1 MIQSSPILMRRLLIA
16 LLCFNGLVCL
26 IHAADSLPIRQAQDR
41 PNIVFVITDDQR
53 WDQLSYTGHPVLKT
67 PNIDRIAQEGASFNN
82 FFVATPL
89 CSPSRASFLTGLY
102 PHAHRVFNNDK
113 LGIDVISHTL
123 MTFPRQLREQ
133 GYETAYIGKWH
144 MGLDDSRRPGFDS
157 WISFKGQGIYIDGVI
172 NDNGTRRQLRGNMTD
187 YLNRRA
193 VEFVNQT
200 HDMPF
205 CLYLGHK
212 AVHNPFLPSKRHEE
226 LYSDYEFQVPPPN
239 EADLVGKP
247 VLTRD
252 RPRLDRLKLEGI
264 GPEPAEPRRGR
275 GRDPQSIVRDQLRCL
290 AAVDEGVG
298 QLLAALERTGELDNT
313 IFIYTSDNGF
323 FMGEHGSFNGKRMP
337 YDEALRVPFFIRYP
351 KLISP
356 GSNRDELILNIDVAP
371 TLLDLAGMESV
382 IPMHGESFVP
392 LLQDNNASWRKAFL
406 AEYYLEK
413 VAAKTPTWKAVRT
426 DRWKYIHYLIADNQG
441 DPYGYDELYD
451 LEADPNELKNLVNHP
466 EHKTRLKEMKAQLQ
480 GLLNQFN

>member
-1 MIQSSPILMRRLLIA
+1 MIKPMFSTCRHLLPLIGLTGCAA
-16 LLCFNGLVCL
+16 LF
-26 IHAADSLPIRQAQDR
+26 AADDSR
-41 PNIVFVITDDQR
+41 PNIVLIITDDQR

-67 PNIDRIAQEGASFNN
+67 PNIDRIAQEGASFDN

-102 PHAHRVFNNDK
+102 PHTHRVFNNDK

-193 VEFVNQT
+193 VEFVNQP
-200 HDMPF
+200 HDKPF

-212 AVHNPFLPSKRHEE
+212 AVHNPFLPSQRHEE
-226 LYSDYEFQVPPPN
+226 LYSDYEFQVPPRN
-239 EADLVGKP
+239 EADLAGKP
-247 VLTRD
+247 VLTRK
-252 RPRLDRLKLEGI
+252 RPKLDRSKMEGI

-298 QLLAALERTGELDNT
+298 QLLAALESTGELDNT

-351 KLISP
+351 KLIAP

-371 TLLDLAGMESV
+371 TLLDLAGVESV
-382 IPMHGESFVP
+382 IPMHGESLVP
-392 LLQDNNASWRKAFL
+392 LLQDTNANWRKAFL
-406 AEYYLEK
+406 AEYYHEK

-426 DRWKYIHYLIADNQG
+426 DRWKYIHYLIADTQG
-441 DPYGYDELYD
+441 DPFGYDELYD

-466 EHKTRLKEMKAQLQ
+466 EQKTRLNEMKAQLN
-480 GLLNQFN
+480 GMLNQFN

>member
-1 MIQSSPILMRRLLIA
+1 MSVCYLLLA
-16 LLCFNGLVCL
+16 LSCFNGLACL
-26 IHAADSLPIRQAQDR
+26 LEAAESRPVWHTSDSAQELRRDMKDR

-53 WDQLSYTGHPVLKT
+53 WDQLGYTGHPVLKT
-67 PNIDRIAQEGASFNN
+67 PNIDRIAHEGASFNN
-82 FFVATPL
+82 FFVTTPL

-102 PHAHRVFNNDK
+102 PHTHRVYNNDK
-113 LGIDVISHTL
+113 LGIDVVSHTL

-157 WISFKGQGIYIDGVI
+157 WISFKGQGIYIDGVV

-193 VEFVNQT
+193 VEFVNQL
-200 HDMPF
+200 HEKPF

-212 AVHNPFLPSKRHEE
+212 AVHSPFLPAKRHEE
-226 LYSDYEFQVPPPN
+226 LYSDYEFQIP
-239 EADLVGKP
+239 ERDKADLAGKP
-247 VLTRD
+247 VLKRK
-252 RPRLDRLKLEGI
+252 LNKNNHLELEGI
-264 GPEPAEPRRGR
+264 GPEPGEPRRGR

-290 AAVDEGVG
+290 ASVDEGVG
-298 QLLAALERTGELDNT
+298 QLFAALESTGELDNT

-351 KLISP
+351 
-356 GSNRDELILNIDVAP
+356 ELIKSGSIREDFVLNIDLAP
-371 TLLDLAGMESV
+371 TLLELAGVESV
-382 IPMHGESFVP
+382 IAMHGKSFVP
-392 LLQDNNASWRKAFL
+392 LFKDARAPWREAFL
-406 AEYYLEK
+406 AEYFLEK
-413 VAAKTPTWKAVRT
+413 VARRTPSWQAVRSS
-426 DRWKYIHYLIADNQG
+426 DWKYIHYPKFSDM
-441 DPYGYDELYD
+441 DELYS
-451 LEADPNELKNLVNHP
+451 LKADPKELKNLVNHP
-466 EHKTRLKEMKAQLQ
+466 KHQNRLTEMKAQRE

>member
-1 MIQSSPILMRRLLIA
+1 MKMHRIWFF
-16 LLCFNGLVCL
+16 LLCFSSHVCL
-26 IHAADSLPIRQAQDR
+26 IHAADSR

-53 WDQLSYTGHPVLKT
+53 WDQLGYTGHPVLKT
-67 PNIDRIAQEGASFNN
+67 PNIDRIAQEGASLDN

-102 PHAHRVFNNDK
+102 PHTHRVINNDK

-157 WISFKGQGIYIDGVI
+157 WISFKGQGIYIDGVV
-172 NDNGTRRQLRGNMTD
+172 NDNGIRRQLRGNMTD

-193 VEFVNQT
+193 VEFIEQP
-200 HDMPF
+200 HDKPF

-212 AVHNPFLPSKRHEE
+212 AVHLPFLPAKRHEE
-226 LYSDYEFQVPPPN
+226 LYSDFEFQVPPPD
-239 EADLVGKP
+239 EADLAGKP
-247 VLTRD
+247 VLTRKL
-252 RPRLDRLKLEGI
+252 PKLNRLELEGI

-275 GRDPQSIVRDQLRCL
+275 GRDPQSVVRDQLRCL
-290 AAVDEGVG
+290 ASVDEGVG
-298 QLLAALERTGELDNT
+298 QLFAALESTGELDNT

-323 FMGEHGSFNGKRMP
+323 LMGEHGRFNAKRLA
-337 YDEALRVPFFIRYP
+337 YEEALRVPFFIRYP

-356 GSNRDELILNIDVAP
+356 GTIREEMILNIDLAP
-371 TLLDLAGMESV
+371 SLMELAGVESI

-392 LLQDNNASWRKAFL
+392 LFKDADAPWREAFL

-413 VAAKTPTWKAVRT
+413 VAPRDPTWKAVRT
-426 DRWKYIHYLIADNQG
+426 RDWKYIRYTNYEG
-441 DPYGYDELYD
+441 MDELYH
-451 LEADPNELKNLVNHP
+451 LASDPKELKNLVNHP
-466 EHKTRLKEMKAQLQ
+466 EHANRLREMQTRLE
-480 GLLNQFN
+480 GLLEQFN